1 MTQLTQ
7 KNARFPNNPTIVG
20 YVKLFFTT
28 WSNLCSIGFVV
39 LNNNLEGLQMRTILN
54 FLRLLPVFALAF
66 FIGSIAVALI
76 HSTRLFYRNPGTFIG
91 GVARGLGLLAWA

>member
-1 MTQLTQ
+1 
-7 KNARFPNNPTIVG
+7 
-20 YVKLFFTT
+20 
-28 WSNLCSIGFVV
+28 
-39 LNNNLEGLQMRTILN
+39 MRTILN

-76 HSTRLFYRNPGTFIG
+76 HSTAPFYCNPGTFIG